1 MRESL
6 LKCVLVRLYECVVLL
21 TASAGYLPYPTIPLG
36 GFDVNVNRCSVFGI
50 DRTPNDVGVSHHE

>member
-1 MRESL
+1 MREAL
-6 LKCVLVRLYECVVLL
+6 LTCVLVRLYDCVVLL
-21 TASAGYLPYPTIPLG
+21 TASAHYLSYPTIPQG